1 MWDLVNELY
10 NGGTRR
16 AIRFRYGLLIFD
28 LVTITFIVAT
38 SFVNRGLETELL
50 DLLIGIVI
58 LSDVL
63 ARLWI
68 SQNRWRELLH
78 PYGIADIVVVFSL
91 LAPLIG
97 EWFAFLRVARIFRV
111 LRSYETL
118 RRLRRDFS
126 MFRDYEQ
133 LIVAGINLSLF
144 IYLMT
149 ALVYE
154 TQHRINPDIRNYVDA
169 LYFTVTTLTT
179 TGYGDILLIGP
190 HGKLIAVVIMIF
202 GISLFVRMVQVLLRP
217 TKVEHKCPRCGLKRH
232 DPDAVHCKA
241 CGLIL
246 NIEDEGRD

>member
-1 MWDLVNELY
+1 
-10 NGGTRR
+10 
-16 AIRFRYGLLIFD
+16 FRYGLLIFD